1 METIKQ
7 SNYIT
12 NAKYSFSDYEI
23 KVLVYVIKDIQ
34 RILSS
39 ESPEIQK
46 NLLGDI
52 DHKVYFNLTH
62 VDADNPHR
70 IREALKTLLKKT
82 INIEHDGWTMVNFIS
97 RARYIKSANK
107 YEIKIDEC
115 LMPYMVSL
123 AKGFTLYQLE
133 TTMLLNGNAK
143 RLYFLFSEFA
153 STGVFRIDAMKL
165 KENMGLSDLYKEYKD
180 FNRGVLVRSLK
191 EINTLAEQGKCDLF
205 VEIVKDKKDKL
216 KDEWDR
222 TIEFR
227 IASKRKKSI
236 VPIPHEHKV
245 EIYQEVA
252 GMLTAI
258 YKNDFALCEKIT
270 AHFANRADLPKFH
283 KELCRNVEKSENAI
297 PYKPLTGLGGLIRSI
312 ARKHFEFEKDFKPKA
327 EKNEVNLVNELSNK
341 WNVK

>member
-1 METIKQ
+1 MK
-7 SNYIT
+7 
-12 NAKYSFSDYEI
+12 KKGYEVI
-23 KVLVYVIKDIQ
+23 YLNEKLSAGLSAESLSAYLRQRLRWARGTLQAFFIKDNPLKKEML
-34 RILSS
+34 LSYD
-39 ESPEIQK
+39 K
-46 NLLGDI
+46 YNLLGTDEVLQI
-52 DHKVYFNLTH
+52 
-62 VDADNPHR
+62 
-70 IREALKTLLKKT
+70 
-82 INIEHDGWTMVNFIS
+82 IEEPI
-97 RARYIKSANK
+97 
-107 YEIKIDEC
+107 
-115 LMPYMVSL
+115 
-123 AKGFTLYQLE
+123 
-133 TTMLLNGNAK
+133 
-143 RLYFLFSEFA
+143 
-153 STGVFRIDAMKL
+153 
-165 KENMGLSDLYKEYKD
+165 
-180 FNRGVLVRSLK
+180 K